1 MAAGRPPGMND
12 VAKLAGVSHQT
23 VSRVL
28 NGHDSV
34 RPETR
39 ERVQAAI
46 DELGYRRNFAARAL
60 VTRRSGT
67 IGVITTGRSL
77 FGPQRAVVAIEEAAR
92 EAGYFI
98 AMATVKRASS
108 RVMKELLD
116 HLLGQGVD
124 GIVVIAPET
133 EVVEALHSFVA
144 PVPVVVFADADL
156 VPDSMQSVS
165 LDQVQAGRIAVRH
178 LAELGHQDI
187 AHVSGP
193 LNWTDARGRLEG
205 WKLECTERGLNPVP
219 LVQADWSP
227 ERGYE
232 VGVHLARAGVPS
244 AVFAAN
250 DMIALGLIR
259 AFTEAGL
266 RVPQDVSVV
275 GVDDQPGA
283 SNFIPPLTTVHH
295 KFAEM
300 GRMVIESLLAVIDG
314 GEARNSVIEPELV
327 VRSSTAVPRA
337 LAG

>member
-1 MAAGRPPGMND
+1 MAGKRPPGMND
-12 VAKLAGVSHQT
+12 VARLAGVSHQT

-28 NGHDSV
+28 NEHESV

-39 ERVQAAI
+39 ARVQAAI
-46 DELGYRRNFAARAL
+46 EELGYRRNFAARAL

-98 AMATVKRASS
+98 SMATVKRASA

-124 GIVVIAPET
+124 GIVVIAPQIEI
-133 EVVEALHSFVA
+133 VEALHSFNA
-144 PVPVVVFADADL
+144 PVPVVVFADAGL
-156 VPDSMQSVS
+156 VPTTMQSVS
-165 LDQVQAGRIAVRH
+165 LDQVEAGRLAVRH
-178 LAELGHQDI
+178 LADLGHRDI

-193 LNWTDARGRLEG
+193 LDWTDARGRLEG
-205 WKLECTERGLNPVP
+205 WRSECADAGINPVP

-232 VGVHLARAGVPS
+232 VGVHLVRAGVPT

-295 KFAEM
+295 RFATM
-300 GRMVIESLLAVIDG
+300 GRRVIESLLLVIDG
-314 GEARNSVIEPELV
+314 GTPRNSVIEPELV
-327 VRSSTAVPRA
+327 VRSSTAAPR
-337 LAG
+337 G

>member
-1 MAAGRPPGMND
+1 MAGKRPPGMND
-12 VAKLAGVSHQT
+12 VARLAGVSHQT

-28 NGHDSV
+28 NEHESV

-39 ERVQAAI
+39 ARVQAAI
-46 DELGYRRNFAARAL
+46 EELGYRRNFAARAL

-98 AMATVKRASS
+98 SMATVKRASA

-124 GIVVIAPET
+124 GIVVIAPQIEI
-133 EVVEALHSFVA
+133 VEALHSFNA
-144 PVPVVVFADADL
+144 PVPVVVFADAGL
-156 VPDSMQSVS
+156 VPATMQSVS
-165 LDQVQAGRIAVRH
+165 LDQVEAGRLAVRH
-178 LAELGHQDI
+178 LADLGHRDI

-193 LNWTDARGRLEG
+193 LDWTDARGRLEG
-205 WKLECTERGLNPVP
+205 WRSECADAGINPVP

-232 VGVHLARAGVPS
+232 VGVHLVRAGVPT

-295 KFAEM
+295 RFATM
-300 GRMVIESLLAVIDG
+300 GRRVIESLLLVIDG
-314 GEARNSVIEPELV
+314 GAPHNSVIEPELV
-327 VRSSTAVPRA
+327 VRSSTAAPR
-337 LAG
+337 G